1 MRAIVVATG
10 HPIPPDEPYPAP
22 MFPLVDRPFIQ
33 HVVEFLVDQGVTEF
47 DFILHHA
54 PEKIEH
60 LLGDGGRWGSRF
72 RFHLARD
79 PARPYRLLRGV
90 GFNGEREPLLLVHA
104 DRLPHVQLAQIP
116 PAPEGPVLFCWRDRR
131 NPSNG
136 RVGGWPRWTGWAWL
150 STPCVAGLPGDPD
163 EDGLG
168 AYLAS
173 AARRKGAFVEVSE
186 PLSAQSP
193 EALLTAHRRVLTRAF
208 TGLLLT
214 GREAEEGIWMSRNV
228 SLHPTA
234 RLIPPVYI
242 GENCRIGAGAQLGPN
257 TAVGRDCVLDAR
269 CSVAHSAIF
278 PGSYVGEDLELADV
292 VVDRNRLIN
301 VRVGTAV
308 SVADEFILGDV
319 ADSHLRE
326 WLSGALSR
334 VIAVALLALTWPV
347 LLATALCLKLMRNG
361 PALHRRGVV
370 RLPAPPD
377 EAAWREFYLW
387 SFSPDAAPGENGGV
401 RDLLLR
407 FLPALVNVAKGELH
421 LVGVPPRTRG
431 EIRGLPHDWQA
442 LYLRAKS
449 GIVTEASVHC
459 GDAPTP
465 DELYSAEAFYSVTA
479 GVRRD
484 LKLLIGYVG
493 GKRDIR

>member
-1 MRAIVVATG
+1 
-10 HPIPPDEPYPAP
+10 
-22 MFPLVDRPFIQ
+22 MFPLVDRPFVQ
-33 HVVEFLVDQGVTEF
+33 HVVEVLVEQGVTEF

-54 PEKIEH
+54 PEKIER

-79 PARPYRLLRGV
+79 PARPYRLLRGA
-90 GFNGEREPLLLVHA
+90 GLKGGQEPLLLVHA
-104 DRLPHVQLAQIP
+104 DRLPDAQIAGIS
-116 PAPEGPVLFCWRDRR
+116 PAPEGAALFCWRRR
-131 NPSNG
+131 GDSSNG
-136 RVGGWPRWTGWAWL
+136 RAGGGARWTGWAWL
-150 STPCVAGLPGDPD
+150 SAPCLAGLPGDPD

-173 AARRKGAFVEVSE
+173 VARRKGAFVEVPE

-193 EALLTAHRRVLTRAF
+193 EALLAAHRRVLTKSF

-214 GREAEEGIWMSRNV
+214 GRETDEGIWMSRNV

-278 PGSYVGEDLELADV
+278 PGSYVGEALELADV

-308 SVADEFILGDV
+308 SVADAFILGDV

-326 WLSGALSR
+326 WSSGALSR
-334 VIAVALLALTWPV
+334 VTAVALLALAWPV
-347 LLATALCLKLMRNG
+347 LLATALWLKLTRNG
-361 PALHRRGVV
+361 PVFHRRGVV

-377 EAAWREFYLW
+377 EAAWREFHLW
-387 SFSPDAAPGENGGV
+387 SFSPDAAPGGGV

-407 FLPALVNVAKGELH
+407 FLPALVNVARGELH

-431 EIRGLPHDWQA
+431 EIRALPRDWQA
-442 LYLRAKS
+442 LYLRAKA
-449 GIVTEASVHC
+449 GVVTEASVHC

-465 DELYSAEAFYSVTA
+465 DELYSAEAFYAATA

-484 LKLLIGYVG
+484 LKLLIGYVCRALAHSLVG
-493 GKRDIR
+493 RRGQVALRYE

>member
-1 MRAIVVATG
+1 MRAVVVATG
-10 HPIPPDEPYPAP
+10 HPMPPGESYPAP
-22 MFPLVDRPFIQ
+22 LFPLVDRPFVQ
-33 HVVEFLVDQGVTEF
+33 HVVEFLVDRGVTEF

-54 PEKIEH
+54 PEQIER

-90 GFNGEREPLLLVHA
+90 GLSGGRGPLLLVHA
-104 DRLPHVQLAQIP
+104 DRLPDVQLAQVP
-116 PAPEGPVLFCWRDRR
+116 SAPEGAVLFCWRRR
-131 NPSNG
+131 GDASNG
-136 RVGGWPRWTGWAWL
+136 RAVGGARWTGWAWL
-150 STPCVAGLPGDPD
+150 STPCLAGLPGDPD
-163 EDGLG
+163 EEGLG

-173 AARRKGAFVEVSE
+173 VARRKGAFVKVPE

-193 EALLTAHRRVLTRAF
+193 EALLTAHRRVLAKGF

-214 GREAEEGIWMSRNV
+214 GRETDEGIWMSRNV

-257 TAVGRDCVLDAR
+257 AAVGRDCVLDAR
-269 CSVAHSAIF
+269 CSVARAAIF
-278 PGSYVGEDLELADV
+278 PGSYVGEALELADV

-326 WLSGALSR
+326 WVSGALSR
-334 VIAVALLALTWPV
+334 GIAGALLAFTWPV
-347 LLATALCLKLMRNG
+347 LLATALCLKLTRKG
-361 PALHRRGVV
+361 PVLHRRGVV
-370 RLPAPPD
+370 RLPAPPE
-377 EAAWREFYLW
+377 EAAWREFHLW
-387 SFSPDAAPGENGGV
+387 SFSPDAAPGGRV

-407 FLPALVNVAKGELH
+407 FLPALVNAARGELH

-431 EIRGLPHDWQA
+431 EVRALPHDWRA
-442 LYLRAKS
+442 LYLRAKA
-449 GIVTEASVHC
+449 GVVTEASVHC
-459 GDAPTP
+459 GDDPTP
-465 DELYSAEAFYSVTA
+465 DELYSAEAFYAVTA

-484 LKLLIGYVG
+484 LRLLVGYVG
-493 GKRDIR
+493 RALNIFRI